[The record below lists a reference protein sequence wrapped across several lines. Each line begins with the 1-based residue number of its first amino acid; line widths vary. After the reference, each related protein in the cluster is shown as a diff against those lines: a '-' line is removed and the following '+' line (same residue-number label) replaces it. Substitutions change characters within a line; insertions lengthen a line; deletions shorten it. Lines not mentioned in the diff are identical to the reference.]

1 VSFMTT
7 PTVGMKLQCISIRAK
22 AHPGERCGNKAAAG
36 SEWCG
41 KHSNAAT
48 RVRFAAPAAAPG
60 SVIEH
65 ALPPPLTPPK
75 PKPRVCDRKE
85 TAPPATEAATAAAAT
100 KIRRAWDR
108 WIARRAGP
116 LLRFR
121 AESNNPYDFF
131 SSDPVEEI
139 PLSDFISFVDAG
151 KGYIMDVKSVASLL
165 DHAKKSG
172 ETPTNP
178 FNRAPL
184 PPHFLRRLALHGKTA
199 LWEGLKPAT
208 EEQAL
213 ALRATDVFRA
223 IEDLGYYTTPEW
235 FMDLSRLQ
243 LQQLYIEIA
252 DIWFHR
258 AGLSSADRAR
268 ICPSAGAGAANN
280 RGPIVVPVAT
290 SVVMSQRALRP
301 LLLNTCQALVSTAA
315 ARADRQ
321 LGVMYVLG
329 SLSIVSPEAATAYP
343 WLVDMFS
350 PGATRILGG
359 RLHLVHP
366 AVMTY

>member
-1 VSFMTT
+1 MTT
-7 PTVGMKLQCISIRAK
+7 PKVGMKHLCVSIRAK
-22 AHPGERCGNKAAAG
+22 GHPEDRCPNKTLSG

-41 KHSNAAT
+41 KHDKQT
-48 RVRFAAPAAAPG
+48 GRVRFSPPVDG

-65 ALPPPLTPPK
+65 AITPPPPIRVAK
-75 PKPRVCDRKE
+75 PVDRE
-85 TAPPATEAATAAAAT
+85 VSLPGGPVAVAAAA
-100 KIRRAWDR
+100 KIRRTWDR

-121 AESNNPYDFF
+121 EESNNPYDFF

-139 PLSDFISFVDAG
+139 PIHDFISYVDGG
-151 KGYIMDVKSVASLL
+151 KGYIMDVKSVTSLL

-178 FNRAPL
+178 FNRASL
-184 PPHFLRRLALHGKTA
+184 PAYFLRRLARHGKTE

-213 ALRATDVFRA
+213 SLRTTDVFRA
-223 IEDLGYYTTPEW
+223 IEDLGYYTTPDW
-235 FMDLSRLQ
+235 FMELSRVQ
-243 LQQLYIEIA
+243 LQQLYIELA

-258 AGLSSADRAR
+258 AGLSNADRER
-268 ICPSAGAGAANN
+268 ICPSIN
-280 RGPIVVPVAT
+280 PFPLPVAT
-290 SVVMSQRALRP
+290 ALVMQLRALRP
-301 LLLNTCQALVSTAA
+301 LLIDTCKTLVTTAV
-315 ARADRQ
+315 ARADKQ

-329 SLSIVSPEAATAYP
+329 SMSLTTGAAATAYP

-350 PGATRILGG
+350 PGAARIVGG
-359 RLHLVHP
+359 RLQVVH
-366 AVMTY
+366 ASVLTY